1 MSIFLGSGS
10 SGNSGSF
17 SSIWVSTAV
26 GASLPV
32 TNSVFTINA
41 TQFNNT
47 ASGWPSISG
56 GVNLQGFPLSG
67 TGSNGFWQF
76 NGTDEYL
83 VLSSSIVGA
92 NFKQGASAAT
102 QSWTV
107 MFRGTFGD
115 ITSPNLPS
123 GPYGRT
129 IMGNYNYQTTPSG
142 SDILIRNDSGE
153 PAGKASIDVRTG
165 GGTTRRFTIDYTSG
179 SENNLAIVYN
189 NYTTS
194 LYQSGSL
201 IAQTASASPV
211 PLMYNNTGQA
221 VLFGSNEND
230 SAPYNGQ
237 LGNLYIWNRALS
249 NIEIKSAYN
258 LLATQSTAPASAP
271 VTSVYTGANLVYG
284 TPPPTQQIN
293 LRVLL
298 VAGGGSGG
306 CGTGG
311 GGGAGG
317 VVHSGSITFIPGTYP
332 ILIGS
337 GGRATGSNNSASPA
351 GNRGQDSSLVS
362 GSIIVSASG
371 GGGGVSYD
379 QAFAAARNNGGSGGG
394 CSANNFTPGLTIDSA
409 QGRNGASS
417 SLDNGC
423 GHGGG
428 GAAQTGLTGSGAY
441 PNGNGGPGGSG
452 SAYSIR
458 SGTSVFYGGGG
469 GGGNYVTSNN
479 PGLGGPGGGSN
490 GSKTATNPSSASANT
505 GGGGG
510 GTFRS
515 AVGDN
520 NGISGNGGSGIC
532 VIAYLTSS
540 FSSSA
545 LNAIS
550 GGIITDYTSGSAVYR
565 SHTFLSSSN
574 LVIS

>member
-10 SGNSGSF
+10 SGFSGSF

-26 GASLPV
+26 EPNLPV
-32 TNSVFTINA
+32 TNSVFTIDA
-41 TQFNNT
+41 STYNNT

-56 GVNLQGFPLSG
+56 GVVLQGFPLSG

-83 VLSSSIVGA
+83 VLSSSIIAA
-92 NFKQGASAAT
+92 NFKQGGTAAT
-102 QSWTV
+102 QSWTA

-115 ITSPNLPS
+115 ITSTLPS
-123 GPYGRT
+123 GPYGRV
-129 IMGNYNYQTTPSG
+129 IMGNPNYATTPSG

-153 PAGKASIDVRTG
+153 PAGKASVDVRTG
-165 GGTTRRFTIDYTSG
+165 GGTTRRFTVDYTSG
-179 SENNLAIVYN
+179 SETNLAIIYN

-194 LYQSGSL
+194 LYQNGTFV
-201 IAQTASASPV
+201 AQTASASPV
-211 PLMYNNTGQA
+211 PLMYNNPGNG
-221 VLFGSNEND
+221 VVFGTNGGYD
-230 SAPYNGQ
+230 SANYNGQ

-249 NIEIKSAYN
+249 SIDIKSAYN
-258 LLATQSTAPASAP
+258 LISSASTAPSSTP

-284 TPPPTQQIN
+284 TPPPQQQIN

-351 GNRGQDSSLVS
+351 GNRGQDSSIAS

-394 CSANNFTPGLTIDSA
+394 CSANNFTAGLTIDSA
-409 QGRNGASS
+409 QGKNGASS
-417 SLDNGC
+417 SMDNGC

-428 GAAQTGLTGSGAY
+428 GASQTGLTGSGAY

-458 SGTSVFYGGGG
+458 NGTSVFYGGGG
-469 GGGNYVTSNN
+469 GGGNYVTSVN

-490 GSKTATNPSSASANT
+490 GSKTSTNPLSASANT

-515 AVGDN
+515 AAGEN

-545 LNAIS
+545 LTAIS